1 MNGYSTA
8 AFRKWHLTPDGQQGA
23 AGPFSRWP
31 NGWGLDYF
39 WGFLGG
45 EAGQWDPVITENN
58 KTIGVPQGTDG
69 KKYYFP
75 DDMAGKTIEWLH
87 AVRAADPAKPWFVY
101 FSTGCAH
108 APHHVPEEWA
118 ARYKVK
124 FDSGWDVYWEQ
135 TFEGQKR
142 LGVVPAGAKL
152 TPRNPAFP
160 AWDSLPED
168 QRRLYARQME
178 VTDSAVSINR

>member
-1 MNGYSTA
+1 
-8 AFRKWHLTPDGQQGA
+8 
-23 AGPFSRWP
+23 
-31 NGWGLDYF
+31 
-39 WGFLGG
+39 
-45 EAGQWDPVITENN
+45 V
-58 KTIGVPQGTDG
+58 
-69 KKYYFP
+69 
-75 DDMAGKTIEWLH
+75 
-87 AVRAADPAKPWFVY
+87 
-101 FSTGCAH
+101 
-108 APHHVPEEWA
+108 A